1 VVDHFEKTFQK
12 DPSFFSAPA
21 FAEALELP
29 GLIIHD
35 EEDAETP
42 FYHAERIHSAWKN
55 SRLIKTKG
63 YGHNLR
69 SQEVVNEVIRFVTDP
84 LSSKVPSQIAMNDH
98 R

>member
-1 VVDHFEKTFQK
+1 
-12 DPSFFSAPA
+12 
-21 FAEALELP
+21 
-29 GLIIHD
+29 
-35 EEDAETP
+35 
-42 FYHAERIHSAWKN
+42 
-55 SRLIKTKG
+55 LIKTKG